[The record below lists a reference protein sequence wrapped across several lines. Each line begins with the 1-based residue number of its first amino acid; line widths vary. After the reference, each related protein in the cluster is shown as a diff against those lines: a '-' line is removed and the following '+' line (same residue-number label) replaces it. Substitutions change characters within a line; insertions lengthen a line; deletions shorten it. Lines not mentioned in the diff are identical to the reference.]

1 MKNREEILE
10 FLRQN
15 KGELYRKY
23 RLSRMGLFGSMA
35 RGEGKRESD
44 VDILIEF
51 ADNSGDL
58 FTLKREL
65 REFLTRTFGRPVD
78 LAREKY
84 LRPYAREAIFRDLI
98 DV

>member
-1 MKNREEILE
+1 MKSREEILE
-10 FLRQN
+10 FLRRH

-23 RLSRMGLFGSMA
+23 RLRRMGLFGSLA

>member
-1 MKNREEILE
+1 
-10 FLRQN
+10 
-15 KGELYRKY
+15 
-23 RLSRMGLFGSMA
+23 MGLFGSLA